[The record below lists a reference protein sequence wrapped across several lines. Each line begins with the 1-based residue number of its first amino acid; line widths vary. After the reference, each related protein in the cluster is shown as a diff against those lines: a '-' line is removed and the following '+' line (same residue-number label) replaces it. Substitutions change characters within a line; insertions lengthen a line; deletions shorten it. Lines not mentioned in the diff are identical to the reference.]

1 MKGVEM
7 TVSVAVLQ
15 EQSDKALQDVQSG
28 WTWKGISDDVV
39 RKSGAEDDQAL
50 VAMSLHQVKRRAA
63 AAAVHHDQR
72 TCQQPLYVPPP
83 IFVSSTQ
90 WISYNI

>member
-28 WTWKGISDDVV
+28 WT
-39 RKSGAEDDQAL
+39 
-50 VAMSLHQVKRRAA
+50 
-63 AAAVHHDQR
+63 
-72 TCQQPLYVPPP
+72 
-83 IFVSSTQ
+83 
-90 WISYNI
+90 